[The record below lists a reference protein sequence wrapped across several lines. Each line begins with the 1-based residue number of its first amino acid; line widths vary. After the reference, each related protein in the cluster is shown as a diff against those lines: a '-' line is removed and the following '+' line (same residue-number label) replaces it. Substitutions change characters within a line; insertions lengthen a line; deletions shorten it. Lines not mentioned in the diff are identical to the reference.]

1 MDIPEYIW
9 TSIENQ
15 NLLFATQLYIIA
27 QHINYSL
34 TFEIGSTELSRKYP
48 IVLKQWDIVAQFKNI
63 ISNECNKILQSL
75 DVSTIVSIQIIEYL
89 SI

>member
-1 MDIPEYIW
+1 M
-9 TSIENQ
+9 SIENQ

-34 TFEIGSTELSRKYP
+34 MFELGNTELFHKYP
-48 IVLKQWDIVAQFKNI
+48 IVSKQWDIIAQFKNI

-75 DVSTIVSIQIIEYL
+75 DVLTIVGIQIIDYF
-89 SI
+89 